1 VSLGRRLPETAS
13 ALTTT
18 GLEPHVSAVLSY
30 LGWWLTGIIFL
41 LAERHNQFVRFHAA
55 QALVAF
61 GAISALT
68 AMMVAVSFALLIVSD
83 VAFQVMTFLSQ
94 VVLLTGVVLWLIC
107 LWKAF
112 RGERW
117 ALPGVGPI
125 ADRLARD

>member
-1 VSLGRRLPETAS
+1 VTGSRSLPDPAA

-18 GLEPHVSAVLSY
+18 GLDPNIAAVLSY

-41 LAERHNQFVRFHAA
+41 LAERHNRFVRFHAA

-68 AMMVAVSFALLIVSD
+68 ATMLVVSFALLLVSD

-94 VVLLTGVVLWLIC
+94 VVLLTAVVLWLIC

-112 RGERW
+112 RGEYW
-117 ALPGVGPI
+117 ALPGVGSM
-125 ADRLARD
+125 AERLARD

>member
-1 VSLGRRLPETAS
+1 
-13 ALTTT
+13 
-18 GLEPHVSAVLSY
+18 
-30 LGWWLTGIIFL
+30 
-41 LAERHNQFVRFHAA
+41 
-55 QALVAF
+55 
-61 GAISALT
+61 
-68 AMMVAVSFALLIVSD
+68 